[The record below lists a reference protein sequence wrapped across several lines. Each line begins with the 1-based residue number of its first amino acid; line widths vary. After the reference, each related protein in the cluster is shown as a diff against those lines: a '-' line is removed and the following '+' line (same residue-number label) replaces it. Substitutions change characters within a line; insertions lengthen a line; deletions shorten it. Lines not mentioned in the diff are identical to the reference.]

1 MSPLVSRTTV
11 SYQPSPGSSRA
22 ITTWPGAISSQFFG
36 GCFWPFGDEGFVE
49 SLAAA
54 ACVDGWSPCEGPP
67 AAATSLAYRSR
78 RMYGTNPRPF
88 AWIRPAGR
96 RPARSITL
104 GPTIGKTWRLRCPAA
119 LVARLACFPGN
130 RAAFGFPF
138 SSTPNN
144 TTGTAELES
153 VCRCV
158 AFWAIAGLL
167 ESKRPP
173 SGGPV
178 GLQHRRSRS
187 STRDDKTTA
196 ATCYTAQRISCN
208 INILQP

>member
-1 MSPLVSRTTV
+1 MSPLVSMTIV

-49 SLAAA
+49 PPTAA
-54 ACVDGWSPCEGPP
+54 ACVDAWSPREGLP

-78 RMYGTNPRPF
+78 RMYGTNPRPL

-96 RPARSITL
+96 RPARSTTT
-104 GPTIGKTWRLRCPAA
+104 GPTIGRTCSLRCPAA
-119 LVARLACFPGN
+119 LAARSACLSVN
-130 RAAFGFPF
+130 RAALGFPL
-138 SSTPNN
+138 SSTPNR
-144 TTGTAELES
+144 TTGVSAELEL

-158 AFWAIAGLL
+158 ALWVIAGLL

-173 SGGPV
+173 SWGPV
-178 GLQHRRSRS
+178 GLQHRRSKS
-187 STRDDKTTA
+187 SARDDERFRRFA
-196 ATCYTAQRISCN
+196 AQLRA
-208 INILQP
+208 